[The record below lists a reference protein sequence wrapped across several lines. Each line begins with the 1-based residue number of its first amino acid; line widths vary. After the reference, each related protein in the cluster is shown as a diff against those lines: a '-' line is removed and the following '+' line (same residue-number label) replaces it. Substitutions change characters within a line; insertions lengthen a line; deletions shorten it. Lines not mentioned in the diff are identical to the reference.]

1 MRREATAPARPVH
14 ITLSDDLSSI
24 ASILVILLNNTLF
37 KNQGYLMAAKGLLN
51 GDRKSVRVWSEK
63 LWVRFDRME
72 E

>member
-37 KNQGYLMAAKGLLN
+37 KNQGYLMAAKVIGWGSENCSGLEWKIM
-51 GDRKSVRVWSEK
+51 G
-63 LWVRFDRME
+63 
-72 E
+72 